1 MPAAP
6 PHVGRS
12 NITLREATRG
22 RRAPAV
28 ADVDPAVEVCRRCE
42 DGDMR
47 EEKLHRGEEEL
58 AGSAEEK
65 LVGMGVGSSHAA
77 RRQEPDARAGADPE
91 ELVAEVDRLE

>member
-65 LVGMGVGSSHAA
+65 LVGMGVAMWREKAWQPRNCG
-77 RRQEPDARAGADPE
+77 
-91 ELVAEVDRLE
+91 